1 MKENGEMDWKTLGNI
16 LTANLLGEVMCSL
29 NLADMV
35 DLSYPSTRATI
46 NPEQV
51 LCASY
56 VDFKYGRMSRDC
68 RVDTEWR

>member
-1 MKENGEMDWKTLGNI
+1 MAHELVQVKENGEMDWKTLGNI
-16 LTANLLGEVMCSL
+16 LTANLLGE
-29 NLADMV
+29 
-35 DLSYPSTRATI
+35 
-46 NPEQV
+46 V